1 MNVQSLYRSVF
12 WRIYLLGRIEH
23 KMWESGGGD
32 GGAIYDLV
40 SISNYYYYFKQKG
53 LLPAPHP
60 PTFDLYTT
68 GGVAKQRL
76 DLLASIELNE

>member
-1 MNVQSLYRSVF
+1 MMGELN
-12 WRIYLLGRIEH
+12 IKCGRV
-23 KMWESGGGD
+23 GGAR
-32 GGAIYDLV
+32 AIYDLV